1 MKASTKDIAQ
11 GKMHQAK
18 GKVKEVVGA
27 ALNNRDLEI
36 EGQDE
41 SLNGKI
47 QEKIGHVEKII
58 ER

>member
-47 QEKIGHVEKII
+47 QEKIGHVEKLI
-58 ER
+58 EQ